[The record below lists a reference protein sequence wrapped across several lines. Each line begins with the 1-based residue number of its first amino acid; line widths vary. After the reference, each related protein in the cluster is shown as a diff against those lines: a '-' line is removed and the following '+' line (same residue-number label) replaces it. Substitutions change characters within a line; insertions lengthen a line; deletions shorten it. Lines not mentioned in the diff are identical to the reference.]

1 MWEFLYNVKTI
12 LFERMIYLDTLWYTS
27 RRTQLLQAKLFFI
40 FTWLILVSKV
50 QNIEVL
56 SYTCSN
62 MTYFGNLS
70 YALTEHIEQIIM

>member
-12 LFERMIYLDTLWYTS
+12 LFEHMIYLDTLWYTS

-40 FTWLILVSKV
+40 FTWLIFVSKV

-62 MTYFGNLS
+62 MTYFGNFS